1 MIKMMLE
8 PVYNDYDEI
17 YGCIGEDG
25 ALVICADCEWSG
37 CLLRGGRRTP
47 GTTGIEYM
55 SVHVCGN
62 CGGAMLAEE
71 FDEGGCIF
79 CGED

>member
-1 MIKMMLE
+1 MIKMILE

-25 ALVICADCEWSG
+25 TLVICADCEWSG

-55 SVHVCGN
+55 SVHAGRAAKCEV
-62 CGGAMLAEE
+62 L
-71 FDEGGCIF
+71 
-79 CGED
+79 